1 MEVPII
7 PQGKIMG
14 LLSLNNIT
22 NFSGMEFSTFRLKK
36 GTSEEELFAAAD
48 DAVKG
53 LMAKEEGFLG
63 HAILRGSDNIYV
75 DVLFATSQ
83 ERAAQIC
90 ALWVGNSFCQSYLE
104 KIEEGSVNLAFYQR
118 VK

>member
-1 MEVPII
+1 MP
-7 PQGKIMG
+7 
-14 LLSLNNIT
+14 LLALSNIS
-22 NFSGMEFSTFRLKK
+22 NYSGMEFSTFKLKS
-36 GTSEEELFAAAD
+36 GVSEEELFKAAD
-48 DAVKG
+48 DAVIG

-63 HAILRGSDNIYV
+63 HAILRGSDNTYV
-75 DVLFATSQ
+75 DVLSATSQ

-90 ALWVGNSFCQSYLE
+90 AKWVGNSFCQSYLE